1 MGGDPHKRV
10 ESLPSRAGVS
20 KTSLNFVRQGSGPSL
35 VLIHGLGG
43 SLVIWRPVMDRLAAE
58 RDVVALDLPG
68 FGGSKPLAQAP
79 TAHAMAGAVAS
90 FCRELGLECPH
101 VAGNSLG
108 AWVALEMAKAREV
121 ASVAAISPAGLWR
134 NPLGPRRYDTHG
146 RANRVR
152 FLVDGLV
159 RTRRG
164 RALALRSTVAR
175 PERVPRDDANALI
188 RSYLDSVSYA
198 AANDEMRAGAFEHE
212 GKIDVP
218 VAIAWGQL
226 DTLLGRPS
234 RTRRPPGA
242 TFTEMPGW
250 GHTPTWDD
258 PEGVAEFLLAASSA
272 PR

>member
-1 MGGDPHKRV
+1 
-10 ESLPSRAGVS
+10 VS
-20 KTSLNFVRQGSGPSL
+20 EASLNFTRRGSGPPL

-43 SLVIWRPVMDRLAAE
+43 SLVIWRPVMDLLAAE
-58 RDVVALDLPG
+58 RDVTAVDLPG
-68 FGGSKPLAQAP
+68 FGGSAPLDEPP
-79 TAHAMAGAVAS
+79 TAEALARAVLS
-90 FCRELGLECPH
+90 FCDELAIEQPH

-108 AWVALEMAKAREV
+108 AWIALEMAKAGRV

-146 RANRVR
+146 RANRMR
-152 FLVDGLV
+152 FLVNALA

-164 RALALRSTVAR
+164 RALALRSTIAR
-175 PERVPRDDANALI
+175 PDLVPVADANALI
-188 RSYLDSVSYA
+188 HSYLDSPSYA
-198 AANDEMRAGAFEHE
+198 ATNDEMRAGAFEHE
-212 GKIDVP
+212 DKIDVP